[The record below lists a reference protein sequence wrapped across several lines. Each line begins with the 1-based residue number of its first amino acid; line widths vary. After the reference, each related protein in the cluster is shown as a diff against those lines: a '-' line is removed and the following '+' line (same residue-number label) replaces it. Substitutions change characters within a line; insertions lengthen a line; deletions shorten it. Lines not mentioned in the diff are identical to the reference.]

1 MSITDP
7 ARHQALHAF
16 FAGHHG
22 WLLGAL
28 RRRLRNQGDAEDITS
43 ETFLQVVD
51 SRINLGGV
59 EEPRAFLTT
68 IAKRVLFHFRRRQAL
83 ERDYMARLALLPA
96 ALAPSTEEQALVIEA
111 IAQIDRVLHGLPAP
125 VKEAFLCS
133 QLEDMPHE
141 AIAQRLGLS
150 TRTVARHIT
159 RALTHCVLADV
170 QP

>member
-1 MSITDP
+1 MSATDP

-16 FAGHHG
+16 FVGHHH

-28 RRRLRNQGDAEDITS
+28 RRRVRSPGDAEDITS
-43 ETFLQVVD
+43 ETFLQIVD
-51 SRINLGGV
+51 SPIDLGRV

-83 ERDYMARLALLPA
+83 ERDYLERLASLPT
-96 ALAPSTEEQALVIEA
+96 ALAPSAEDRALVIEA
-111 IAQIDRVLHGLPAP
+111 IGRIDRALHGLPVP
-125 VKEAFLCS
+125 VKDAFLCS

-141 AIAQRLGLS
+141 AIAQRLGIS

-159 RALTHCVLADV
+159 RALTQCVLADTA
-170 QP
+170 P